1 MTFTQ
6 YLNYINALVASY
18 ITPNVQLVAN
28 AISPMVYGLLSLYVI
43 LWGISY
49 LRGEMRE
56 PITETATRFVKIAL
70 ICGIGLKLAS
80 YNELV
85 IDTFVNGPEDL
96 ARMLAGSSDNST
108 TASSMDTIFAAG
120 FAVAKGFMDKAG
132 LLSGDLGFYVIG
144 FCVLLVTI
152 CVTVYSFALILLSK
166 IMLCILIT
174 LGPIFIISLLFQASA
189 GYFSAWIHKMTNY
202 ALLGI
207 LVIVINKLLIT
218 LFERAAVTAVSST
231 QIDQVMPVIIT
242 GILSVIALAQL
253 TTVAAG
259 LAGGL
264 SMSTQ
269 GMGSLGLS
277 MMTSAPG
284 RAASLAR
291 MGMNQLPKPT
301 PPKPAPPLPRKL
313 PREPSPSA
321 YENRNNQIGPG

>member
-1 MTFTQ
+1 MTFSQ
-6 YLNYINALVASY
+6 YLAYINALTESY
-18 ITPNVQLVAN
+18 ITPNVQIVADT
-28 AISPMVYGLLSLYVI
+28 ISPAVYALLGLYVI

-56 PITETATRFVKIAL
+56 PITEAATRFVKIAL

-80 YNELV
+80 YNALV

-96 ARMLAGSSDNST
+96 ARTLAGSSDNST

-120 FAVAKGFMDKAG
+120 FTVAKGFLDKGG

-189 GYFSAWIHKMTNY
+189 GYFTSWIHKLSNY

-207 LVIVINKLLIT
+207 LVIVTNKLIIT
-218 LFERAAVTAVSST
+218 LFQRAAVAAVSAT
-231 QIDQVMPVIIT
+231 QIDQIMPVIIT

-277 MMTSAPG
+277 VMSGSAG
-284 RAASLAR
+284 RATSLAGKGVKKGLDHLNKKKKKER
-291 MGMNQLPKPT
+291 D
-301 PPKPAPPLPRKL
+301 
-313 PREPSPSA
+313 PSPSPA
-321 YENRNNQIGPG
+321 EYENRDNQIGPA

>member
-1 MTFTQ
+1 M
-6 YLNYINALVASY
+6 
-18 ITPNVQLVAN
+18 
-28 AISPMVYGLLSLYVI
+28 
-43 LWGISY
+43 
-49 LRGEMRE
+49 
-56 PITETATRFVKIAL
+56 
-70 ICGIGLKLAS
+70 
-80 YNELV
+80 

-120 FAVAKGFMDKAG
+120 FAVAKGFLDKGG
-132 LLSGDLGFYVIG
+132 LLGSDLGFYVIG
-144 FCVLLVTI
+144 FSVLLVTI

-189 GYFSAWIHKMTNY
+189 GYFTSWIHKMSNY

-207 LVIVINKLLIT
+207 LVIVTNKLIIT
-218 LFERAAVTAVSST
+218 LFQRAAVGAVSST

-264 SMSTQ
+264 SMSTA
-269 GMGSLGLS
+269 GIGSMGLS
-277 MMTSAPG
+277 MMTGSAG
-284 RAASLAR
+284 RAASLA
-291 MGMNQLPKPT
+291 GKGVNQGVKKGLDRLNKN
-301 PPKPAPPLPRKL
+301 KKKERD
-313 PREPSPSA
+313 PSPSPA
-321 YENRNNQIGPG
+321 DYENRDNQIGPA